1 MNPWRNVWAEP
12 LKNGGLKTYSP
23 FWDGNFSGGY
33 VKLRGGRGVSPSCK
47 GPYIEPLTVS
57 IFSDTSNIF
66 LTSETDDLAADCNN
80 DNNDKILQIQ
90 V

>member
-1 MNPWRNVWAEP
+1 MVVLRPTP
-12 LKNGGLKTYSP
+12 P
-23 FWDGNFSGGY
+23 FGMVTFQGATLNFGWG
-33 VKLRGGRGVSPSCK
+33 GVSPSCK
-47 GPYIEPLTVS
+47 GPYIEPLTELTVS